1 MSGTQKLCSREGLWN
16 EDSLFSGMAASQL
29 PVSLRV
35 SYNKRTATHSLEGR
49 QEVKEET
56 QAQDARDYWS
66 RDCEACSSLSM
77 GVCPTLA
84 WGMRL
89 WHRVIALVSA
99 WYQHSQARGGDFVL
113 ASGVLRPHLWTRS
126 PDA

>member
-66 RDCEACSSLSM
+66 RD
-77 GVCPTLA
+77 VKP
-84 WGMRL
+84 
-89 WHRVIALVSA
+89 
-99 WYQHSQARGGDFVL
+99 VL
-113 ASGVLRPHLWTRS
+113 P
-126 PDA
+126 